1 MDGPDQ
7 DTAAGRGHLRAAR
20 ADRERVIEVLK
31 TAFVQERLDQD
42 EFGARVGLAL
52 AARTYAE
59 LAALTADLPV
69 GLLTADLP
77 VGLLTA
83 DLPVGLAAASP
94 PAVVASRPRAG
105 PPRTPAQIMARSACW
120 SVICLLVAVT
130 LTIGGMWFFISPLVV
145 LAVGILGHGITE
157 ALDQRRSRKQL
168 PSGPGRGRRRPDGQ
182 PGREPAAPDWPGADW
197 PGAEMRALQPG
208 I

>member
-31 TAFVQERLDQD
+31 TAFLQDRLDQD

-52 AARTYAE
+52 AARTYAD
-59 LAALTADLPV
+59 LAALTADLP
-69 GLLTADLP
+69 AD
-77 VGLLTA
+77 
-83 DLPVGLAAASP
+83 LAAAGP
-94 PAVVASRPRAG
+94 PAVVTSRPRAG

-120 SVICLLVAVT
+120 SVICLLVAVA
-130 LTIGGMWFFISPLVV
+130 LTISGMWFFTSPLAV

-157 ALDQRRSRKQL
+157 ALDERRSRRQL
-168 PSGPGRGRRRPDGQ
+168 PSGSPSGYPARP
-182 PGREPAAPDWPGADW
+182 R
-197 PGAEMRALQPG
+197 
-208 I
+208 

>member
-31 TAFVQERLDQD
+31 TAFVQDRLDQD

-59 LAALTADLPV
+59 LAALTADLPA
-69 GLLTADLP
+69 GL
-77 VGLLTA
+77 V
-83 DLPVGLAAASP
+83 AATP
-94 PAVVASRPRAG
+94 PAVVASRRRAG
-105 PPRTPAQIMARSACW
+105 PPRTPAQIVARSACW
-120 SVICLLVAVT
+120 SVMCVLVAVT

-157 ALDQRRSRKQL
+157 ALDERRSRKQL
-168 PSGPGRGRRRPDGQ
+168 PSGRGRGRRRPDGK
-182 PGREPAAPDWPGADW
+182 PGRGLAAPDWPGADW
-197 PGAEMRALQPG
+197 PGAEMRVLRPG
-208 I
+208 VRFSPG